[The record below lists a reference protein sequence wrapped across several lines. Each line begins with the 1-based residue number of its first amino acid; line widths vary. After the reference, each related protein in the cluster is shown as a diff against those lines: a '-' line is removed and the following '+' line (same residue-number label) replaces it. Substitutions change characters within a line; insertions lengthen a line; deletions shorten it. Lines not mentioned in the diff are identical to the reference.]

1 MNLNTCTTLFRID
14 FTAFSL
20 LLKNIST
27 RTFMK
32 KFLSYLL
39 YLSLCFSYSQD
50 SVLIKSKVA
59 NAITE
64 LRDFVAIPND
74 ALNADDIDSN
84 LFWLRKK
91 FTERGFNSSILD
103 TEGLPLFFAALP
115 MDDSKPT
122 ILFYMHLD
130 GQSVDPS
137 KWDQPDP
144 YKVVLKSKTEDGW
157 KTEPFSDLSN
167 DINYDWR
174 LFGRSTSD
182 DKGPIVMFL
191 NAIDILTKEN
201 VDIPYNVKVILDSE
215 EEKSSAPLPK
225 AVRTYKDL
233 LKADFLVINDGPVH
247 VSGKPTIV
255 YGCRGITTLSLTT
268 YGPIIPQH
276 SGHYGNYAPNP
287 GFQLAQLLATMK
299 DAEGKVLIKG
309 YYDGITLDEATLEI
323 LKSVPDNAE
332 EINSNLAISTPEK
345 VGSFYQESLQYPSLN
360 IRGLGSAWIGDQA
373 RTIVPATA
381 TAELDLRL
389 VPESDGNRLKTL
401 VKEHIKKQG
410 YHVMNT
416 VPTKE
421 ERLKYGHIVT
431 VQEGSVTDAFRTDL
445 NNPYGN
451 SIVKTL
457 ENKFGEKPVQI
468 RIMGGT
474 VPISPFINELKIP
487 AFIVPMVNPDN
498 NQHSPNENLKIGQIA
513 YGIKLF
519 CALLSTEM

>member
-1 MNLNTCTTLFRID
+1 MRNKMKKLLTLTFFLSL
-14 FTAFSL
+14 FTAH
-20 LLKNIST
+20 
-27 RTFMK
+27 
-32 KFLSYLL
+32 
-39 YLSLCFSYSQD
+39 SQD
-50 SVLIKSKVA
+50 SILIKSKVA
-59 NAITE
+59 NAIGE
-64 LRDFVAIPND
+64 LREFVAIPND

-91 FTERGFNSSILD
+91 FTERGFNSTILE

-115 MDDSKPT
+115 MDDNKPT

-130 GQSVDPS
+130 GQSVDAT

-144 YKVVLKSKTEDGW
+144 YKVVLKSKTEEDW
-157 KTEPFSDLSN
+157 KTESFSELND

-182 DKGPIVMFL
+182 DKGPIIMFL
-191 NAIDILTKEN
+191 NAIDALKKEN
-201 VDIPYNVKVILDSE
+201 IDIPYNVKVILDSE

-233 LKADFLVINDGPVH
+233 LQADFLIINDGPVH

-255 YGCRGITTLSLTT
+255 YGCRGITTLSITT
-268 YGPIIPQH
+268 HGPLKPQH

-299 DAEGKVLIKG
+299 GTDGKVLIKG
-309 YYDGITLDEATLEI
+309 YYDGISLDETTLEI
-323 LKSVPDNAE
+323 LKSVPDNAVK
-332 EINSNLAISTPEK
+332 INTNLAIANPEM
-345 VGSFYQESLQYPSLN
+345 VGGFYQEALQYPSLN
-360 IRGLGSAWIGDQA
+360 IRGLGSGWVGEKA

-389 VPESDGNRLKTL
+389 VPESNGTKLKKL
-401 VKEHIKKQG
+401 VIDHIKSQG
-410 YHVMNT
+410 FHVIDKE
-416 VPTKE
+416 PTMD
-421 ERLKYGHIVT
+421 ERLKYDKIAT
-431 VQEGSVTDAFRTDL
+431 IKEGSVTDAFRTDL
-445 NNPYGN
+445 NNPFGN
-451 SIVKTL
+451 NIVKIM
-457 ENKFGEKPVQI
+457 ESNFGEKPVQI

-487 AFIVPMVNPDN
+487 AFIIPMVNPDN

-519 CALLSTEM
+519 YALLSPSETE

>member
-1 MNLNTCTTLFRID
+1 MKKLLTLTFLLLL
-14 FTAFSL
+14 FTAH
-20 LLKNIST
+20 
-27 RTFMK
+27 
-32 KFLSYLL
+32 
-39 YLSLCFSYSQD
+39 SQD
-50 SVLIKSKVA
+50 SILIKSKVA
-59 NAITE
+59 SAIGE
-64 LRDFVAIPND
+64 LREFVAIPND

-91 FTERGFNSSILD
+91 FTERGFNSTILE

-115 MDDSKPT
+115 MDDNKPT

-130 GQSVDPS
+130 GQSVDAT

-144 YKVVLKSKTEDGW
+144 YKVVLKSKTEDDW
-157 KTEPFSDLSN
+157 KTESFSELND

-182 DKGPIVMFL
+182 DKGPIIMFL
-191 NAIDILTKEN
+191 NAIDALKKDAI
-201 VDIPYNVKVILDSE
+201 DIPFNVKVILDSE
-215 EEKSSAPLPK
+215 EEKSSAPLPQ

-255 YGCRGITTLSLTT
+255 YGCRGITTLSITT
-268 YGPIIPQH
+268 HGPIKPQH

-299 DAEGKVLIKG
+299 DTNGKVLIKG
-309 YYDGITLDEATLEI
+309 YYDGISLDDATLAI
-323 LKSVPDNAE
+323 LKSVPDNADV
-332 EINSNLAISTPEK
+332 INSNLAISNPEK
-345 VGSFYQESLQYPSLN
+345 VGGFYQEALQYPSLN
-360 IRGLGSAWIGDQA
+360 IRGLGSGWVGEKA

-389 VPESDGNRLKTL
+389 VPESDGTKLKNL
-401 VKEHIKKQG
+401 VKEHIKNQG
-410 YHVMNT
+410 FHVMST
-416 VPTKE
+416 EPTLE
-421 ERLKYGHIVT
+421 DRLKFDKIVT
-431 VQEGSVTDAFRTDL
+431 IKEGSVTDAFRTDL
-445 NNPYGN
+445 NNPFGN
-451 SIVKTL
+451 NIVKTM
-457 ENKFGEKPVQI
+457 ESKFGEKPVQI

-487 AFIVPMVNPDN
+487 AFIIPMVNPDN

-519 CALLSTEM
+519 YALLSPSKTE

>member
-1 MNLNTCTTLFRID
+1 MKKLLTLTFLLLL
-14 FTAFSL
+14 FTAH
-20 LLKNIST
+20 
-27 RTFMK
+27 
-32 KFLSYLL
+32 
-39 YLSLCFSYSQD
+39 SQD
-50 SVLIKSKVA
+50 SILIKSKVA
-59 NAITE
+59 NAIGE
-64 LRDFVAIPND
+64 LREFVAKPND

-91 FTERGFNSSILD
+91 FTERGFNSTILE

-115 MDDSKPT
+115 MDDNKPT

-130 GQSVDPS
+130 GQSVDAT

-144 YKVVLKSKTEDGW
+144 YKVVLKSKTEDDW
-157 KTEPFSDLSN
+157 KTESFSELND

-182 DKGPIVMFL
+182 DKGPIIMFL
-191 NAIDILTKEN
+191 NAIDALKKDAI
-201 VDIPYNVKVILDSE
+201 DIPFNVKVILDSE
-215 EEKSSAPLPK
+215 EEKSSAPLPQ

-247 VSGKPTIV
+247 VTGKPTIV
-255 YGCRGITTLSLTT
+255 YGCRGITTLSITT
-268 YGPIIPQH
+268 HGPIKPQH

-299 DAEGKVLIKG
+299 DANGKVLIKG
-309 YYDGITLDEATLEI
+309 YYDGISLDDATLAI
-323 LKSVPDNAE
+323 LKSVPDNADV
-332 EINSNLAISTPEK
+332 INSNLAISNPEK
-345 VGSFYQESLQYPSLN
+345 VGGFYQEALQYPSLN
-360 IRGLGSAWIGDQA
+360 IRGLGSGWVGEKA

-389 VPESDGNRLKTL
+389 VPESDGTKLKNL
-401 VKEHIKKQG
+401 VKEHIKNQG
-410 YHVMNT
+410 FHVMST
-416 VPTKE
+416 EPTLE
-421 ERLKYGHIVT
+421 DRLKFDKIVT
-431 VQEGSVTDAFRTDL
+431 IKEGSVTDAFRTDL
-445 NNPYGN
+445 NNPFGN
-451 SIVKTL
+451 NIVKTM
-457 ENKFGEKPVQI
+457 ESKFGEKPVQI

-519 CALLSTEM
+519 YALLSPSKTE

>member
-1 MNLNTCTTLFRID
+1 MKKLLTLTFLLLF
-14 FTAFSL
+14 FTAH
-20 LLKNIST
+20 
-27 RTFMK
+27 
-32 KFLSYLL
+32 
-39 YLSLCFSYSQD
+39 SQD
-50 SVLIKSKVA
+50 SILIKSKVA
-59 NAITE
+59 SAIGE
-64 LRDFVAIPND
+64 LREFVAIPND

-91 FTERGFNSSILD
+91 FTERGFNSTILE

-115 MDDSKPT
+115 MDDNKPT

-130 GQSVDPS
+130 GQSVDAA

-144 YKVVLKSKTEDGW
+144 YKVVLKSKTEDDW
-157 KTEPFSDLSN
+157 KTESFSELND

-182 DKGPIVMFL
+182 DKGPIIMFL
-191 NAIDILTKEN
+191 NAIDALKKDAI
-201 VDIPYNVKVILDSE
+201 DIPFNVKVILDSE
-215 EEKSSAPLPK
+215 EEKSSAPLPQ

-255 YGCRGITTLSLTT
+255 YGCRGITTLSITT
-268 YGPIIPQH
+268 HGPIKPQH

-299 DAEGKVLIKG
+299 DTNGKVLIKG
-309 YYDGITLDEATLEI
+309 YYDGISLDNATLAI
-323 LKSVPDNAE
+323 LKSVPDNADV
-332 EINSNLAISTPEK
+332 INSNLAISNPEK
-345 VGSFYQESLQYPSLN
+345 VGGFYQEALQYPSLN
-360 IRGLGSAWIGDQA
+360 IRGLGSGWVGEKA

-389 VPESDGNRLKTL
+389 VPESDGTKLKNL
-401 VKEHIKKQG
+401 VKEHIKNQG
-410 YHVMNT
+410 FHVMST
-416 VPTKE
+416 EPTLE
-421 ERLKYGHIVT
+421 DRLKFDKIVT
-431 VQEGSVTDAFRTDL
+431 IKEGSVTDAFRTDL
-445 NNPYGN
+445 NNPFGN
-451 SIVKTL
+451 NIVKTM
-457 ENKFGEKPVQI
+457 ESKFGEKPVQI

-487 AFIVPMVNPDN
+487 AFIIPMVNPDN

-519 CALLSTEM
+519 YALLSPSKTE

>member
-1 MNLNTCTTLFRID
+1 MKKLLTLTFLLLL
-14 FTAFSL
+14 FTAH
-20 LLKNIST
+20 
-27 RTFMK
+27 
-32 KFLSYLL
+32 
-39 YLSLCFSYSQD
+39 SQD
-50 SVLIKSKVA
+50 SILIKSKVA
-59 NAITE
+59 SAIGE
-64 LRDFVAIPND
+64 LREFVAIPND

-84 LFWLRKK
+84 LYWLRKK
-91 FTERGFNSSILD
+91 FTERGFNSTILE

-115 MDDSKPT
+115 MDDNKPT

-130 GQSVDPS
+130 GQSVDAT

-144 YKVVLKSKTEDGW
+144 YKVVLKSKTEDDW
-157 KTEPFSDLSN
+157 KTESFSELND

-182 DKGPIVMFL
+182 DKGPIIMFL
-191 NAIDILTKEN
+191 NAIDALKKDAI
-201 VDIPYNVKVILDSE
+201 DIAFNVKVILDSE
-215 EEKSSAPLPK
+215 EEKSSAPLPQ

-255 YGCRGITTLSLTT
+255 YGCRGITTLSITT
-268 YGPIIPQH
+268 HGPIKPQH

-299 DAEGKVLIKG
+299 DTNGKVLIKG
-309 YYDGITLDEATLEI
+309 YYDGISLDNATLAI
-323 LKSVPDNAE
+323 LKSVPDNADV
-332 EINSNLAISTPEK
+332 INSNLAISNPEK
-345 VGSFYQESLQYPSLN
+345 VGGFYQEALQYPSLN
-360 IRGLGSAWIGDQA
+360 IRGLGSGWVGEKA

-389 VPESDGNRLKTL
+389 VPESDGTKLKNL
-401 VKEHIKKQG
+401 VKEHIKNQG
-410 YHVMNT
+410 FHVMST
-416 VPTKE
+416 EPTLE
-421 ERLKYGHIVT
+421 DRLKFDKIVT
-431 VQEGSVTDAFRTDL
+431 IKEGSVTDAFRTDL
-445 NNPYGN
+445 NNPFGN
-451 SIVKTL
+451 NIVKTM
-457 ENKFGEKPVQI
+457 ESKFGEKPVQI

-519 CALLSTEM
+519 YALLSPSKTE

>member
-1 MNLNTCTTLFRID
+1 MKKLLTLTFLLLL
-14 FTAFSL
+14 FTAH
-20 LLKNIST
+20 
-27 RTFMK
+27 
-32 KFLSYLL
+32 
-39 YLSLCFSYSQD
+39 SQD
-50 SVLIKSKVA
+50 SILIKSKVA
-59 NAITE
+59 SAIGE
-64 LRDFVAIPND
+64 LREFVAIPND

-84 LFWLRKK
+84 LYWLRKK
-91 FTERGFNSSILD
+91 FTERGFNSTILE

-115 MDDSKPT
+115 MDDNKPT

-130 GQSVDPS
+130 GQSVDAS

-144 YKVVLKSKTEDGW
+144 YKVVLKSKTEDDW
-157 KTEPFSDLSN
+157 KIESFSELND

-182 DKGPIVMFL
+182 DKGPIIMFL
-191 NAIDILTKEN
+191 NAIDALKKDAI
-201 VDIPYNVKVILDSE
+201 DIPFNVKVILDSE
-215 EEKSSAPLPK
+215 EEKSSAPLPQ

-255 YGCRGITTLSLTT
+255 YGCRGITTLSITT
-268 YGPIIPQH
+268 HGPIKPQH

-299 DAEGKVLIKG
+299 DANGKVLIKG
-309 YYDGITLDEATLEI
+309 YYDGISLDDATLAI
-323 LKSVPDNAE
+323 LKSVPDNADV
-332 EINSNLAISTPEK
+332 INSNLAFSNPEK
-345 VGSFYQESLQYPSLN
+345 VGGFYQEALQYPSLN
-360 IRGLGSAWIGDQA
+360 IRGLGSGWVGEKA

-389 VPESDGNRLKTL
+389 VPESDGTKLKNL
-401 VKEHIKKQG
+401 VKEHIKNQG
-410 YHVMNT
+410 FHVMST
-416 VPTKE
+416 EPTME
-421 ERLKYGHIVT
+421 DRLKFDKIVT
-431 VQEGSVTDAFRTDL
+431 IKEGSVTDAFRTDL
-445 NNPYGN
+445 NNPFGN
-451 SIVKTL
+451 NIVKTM
-457 ENKFGEKPVQI
+457 ESKFGEKPVQI

-487 AFIVPMVNPDN
+487 AFIIPMVNPDN

-519 CALLSTEM
+519 YALLSPSETE